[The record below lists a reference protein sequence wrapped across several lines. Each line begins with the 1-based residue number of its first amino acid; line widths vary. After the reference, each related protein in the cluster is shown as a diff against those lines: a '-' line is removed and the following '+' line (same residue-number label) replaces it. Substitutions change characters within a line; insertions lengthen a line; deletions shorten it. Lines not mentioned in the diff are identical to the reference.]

1 MKLVLKSIMIGTG
14 VAMDAFAVAM
24 TNGLNYKKINCYNVL
39 IIALMFGLF
48 QGIMPLIGY
57 FIGTFALKL
66 FYKYMNVISV
76 AILCLLGIKTIYQ
89 SVKNRYCS
97 YNPKNVNLSFFVIFA
112 QAIATSIDALTVGI
126 TLTYLSL
133 IEVLICIFII
143 MLITFVLS
151 LFGIFIGKKIGIC
164 LKTYA
169 EIFGGLILIVI
180 AITNLF

>member
-1 MKLVLKSIMIGTG
+1 MKLVLKSIMIATG

-24 TNGLNYKKINCYNVL
+24 TNGLNYKKISRL
-39 IIALMFGLF
+39 SALEVAFMFGLF

-57 FIGTFALKL
+57 FIGTFTLKL
-66 FYKYMNVISV
+66 FYNYMNIISFI
-76 AILCLLGIKTIYQ
+76 ILCILGIKTIYQ
-89 SVKNRYCS
+89 SVKNKS
-97 YNPKNVNLSFFVIFA
+97 YSDITQNEKLSLFIISA

-126 TLTYLSL
+126 TLTYLSI
-133 IEVLICIFII
+133 IEVLICVSLI

-151 LFGIFIGKKIGIC
+151 LFGITIGKKIGIC

-180 AITNLF
+180 GITNLF